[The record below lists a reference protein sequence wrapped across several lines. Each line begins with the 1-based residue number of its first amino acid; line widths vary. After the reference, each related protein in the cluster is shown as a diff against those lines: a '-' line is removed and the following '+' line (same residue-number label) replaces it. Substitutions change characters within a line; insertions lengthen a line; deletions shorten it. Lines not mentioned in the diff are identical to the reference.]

1 MNAKAR
7 YLMNKRLN
15 SMKAIKGKREH
26 TYLKSQIA
34 NEGKSQIQKR
44 LKQLRECH
52 STHEIIY

>member
-1 MNAKAR
+1 
-7 YLMNKRLN
+7 MNKRLN

-52 STHEIIY
+52 STRDNILIKPQ